1 MTLLQGVPLYELDAA
16 IQLTLDGGNAFLLMV
31 SDMNRKNQ
39 SDNHEYDRENLK
51 IGHDH
56 HPPFVEKRV

>member
-1 MTLLQGVPLYELDAA
+1 MALLQGVPLYEMDAA

-31 SDMNRKNQ
+31 CDMNRKSQ

-56 HPPFVEKRV
+56 HPLL